1 MVSLF
6 KALSDETRLRILNL
20 LREKELCVCELME
33 VLEMPQPR
41 ISHQLRI
48 LKEAGLVV
56 DRREGK
62 WIIYALEERGKERGK
77 EDPASSVLRILHDS
91 TKEGVWERDRTR
103 LQQTVAKGVRASC
116 WVEPPAAPMKGAL
129 EASAQKRRTR

>member
-1 MVSLF
+1 MRLMVSLF

-20 LREKELCVCELME
+20 LREKELCVCELMD

-62 WIIYALEERGKERGK
+62 WIIYALEERGKE
-77 EDPASSVLRILHDS
+77 DPASSVLRILHDS

-103 LQQTVAKGVRASC
+103 LQQTVAKGVRARC
-116 WVEPPAAPMKGAL
+116 GVEPPAAPMKGAL